1 MGRNSRTTAPTITPE
16 SDERPPITTLAR
28 RRMES
33 VTGKV
38 SGLMYETW
46 IANSAPATP
55 AYAAEIPKASLA
67 LFERDLGLPPKI
79 LESIR

>member
-1 MGRNSRTTAPTITPE
+1 M
-16 SDERPPITTLAR
+16 TTLAR

-33 VTGKV
+33 VTGNV

-55 AYAAEIPKASLA
+55 AYADEMPKASVL
-67 LFERDLGLPPKI
+67 
-79 LESIR
+79 